1 MMARRWA
8 RALLAVVRVA
18 LVVCAGLLAAYGLRL
33 LLLGVTLHWH
43 LGGGAAPH
51 WLP

>member
-33 LLLGVTLHWH
+33 LLLGVMPRWFP
-43 LGGGAAPH
+43 GVGAAPH
-51 WLP
+51 GLP